1 MESQPKPRHIPYLHD
16 RRPQHPAAA
25 SPKKKP
31 SRLKASHPKAYQLL
45 RPAPAKAQT
54 CVSRLTAAWLR
65 RAHTLQAGMH
75 QQPTARPT
83 SRIGQPS
90 AYRSTFARISAR
102 LHTAGGRCAYYLA
115 TRHPGGEPGCLTSL
129 TLGIPAR
136 RTKVLRARTRGRGFQ
151 QACWVAVLLQSI
163 ATRLARRHYIP
174 QPRQCCCSKEAS
186 KVYPRPSTALLA
198 S

>member
-1 MESQPKPRHIPYLHD
+1 MIEDPSILPPHLQKRNPHD
-16 RRPQHPAAA
+16 
-25 SPKKKP
+25 
-31 SRLKASHPKAYQLL
+31 L
-45 RPAPAKAQT
+45 RPAIRKHTSCCARHPQSPDMCFAADR
-54 CVSRLTAAWLR
+54 CRLRA

-129 TLGIPAR
+129 TLGTPAR
-136 RTKVLRARTRGRGFQ
+136 RTRCCEHERAAGLFSQ
-151 QACWVAVLLQSI
+151 HV
-163 ATRLARRHYIP
+163 
-174 QPRQCCCSKEAS
+174 
-186 KVYPRPSTALLA
+186 
-198 S
+198 